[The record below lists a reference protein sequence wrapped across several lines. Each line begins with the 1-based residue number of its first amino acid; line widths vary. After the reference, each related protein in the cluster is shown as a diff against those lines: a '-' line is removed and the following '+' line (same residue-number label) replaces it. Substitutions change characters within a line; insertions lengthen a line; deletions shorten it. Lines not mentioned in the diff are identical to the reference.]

1 MAAQLFTYCG
11 PKFFFE
17 FFAGCN
23 CDKEQ
28 IEAFHYFI
36 TNAESVVEWRRP
48 VLITQAIETASV
60 QNLHSLFCCVL
71 KKTLLGTFHRLTV
84 LTSSSKFQSYF

>member
-23 CDKEQ
+23 CYKEQ
-28 IEAFHYFI
+28 IEAFHSFI
-36 TNAESVVEWRRP
+36 TNIESVVEWRRP
-48 VLITQAIETASV
+48 VLITQVIDTASV
-60 QNLHSLFCCVL
+60 QNLHLLFCCVL

-84 LTSSSKFQSYF
+84 LTSNSKFQSYF